1 MWAGPSLRPF
11 TELWL
16 SCNLSLSVN
25 TWKQTERG
33 DLARDWR
40 RREWGWGG
48 DHAQTSR
55 ERERAPI
62 GRVGEIGRLVRGR
75 RRPVLGSLF
84 PTLSSSAAFP
94 ATLHD
99 WQFYTTV
106 LSLHVDS
113 SSHTEKKKQM
123 NKQNNFETRFLQ
135 YWNTHVYS
143 IHSEVVFTSFIMS

>member
-113 SSHTEKKKQM
+113 SSHTEKKKSKWT
-123 NKQNNFETRFLQ
+123 NKIILKQDFC
-135 YWNTHVYS
+135 NTG
-143 IHSEVVFTSFIMS
+143 IHMSTVFTVKLYSPVS